1 MALGVMESGAIMTR
15 KAKHYVTR
23 VFVFGIG
30 VSSGRRS
37 VDDFNTDG
45 ISSLRPSDG
54 PSVFF

>member
-15 KAKHYVTR
+15 EAKHYVTR
-23 VFVFGIG
+23 AFVFGIG
-30 VSSGRRS
+30 VSSGRS

-45 ISSLRPSDG
+45 ISSLGPSVG